1 MLVEDKI
8 SHREVTNQ
16 TASTEGLILLMKLY
30 LLSMATVAVELFY
43 PVVVH
48 LVGALSLY
56 HLDSFYGAT
65 SNAAR
70 LERAGGWLEIDY
82 RIPFRQCVVRDGQRL
97 FVPLMWSNKNGPR
110 LKVLELLP
118 DGSGRYT
125 EEFPTEW
132 LYEETTELVGYLPYV
147 VLQCNKT
154 NKISQG
160 NGIKREDWES
170 VATDNLIGVVPDY
183 DPENPELTLLHGVGD
198 ATYLSSQDLIAAA
211 QQLQTRPRSMPS
223 HVGKWMYDH
232 MDRWIIFRGWQFP
245 HRYVGDPLVR
255 RVHLFSRAMR
265 QVPTGANQ

>member
-132 LYEETTELVGYLPYV
+132 LYEETSSSAICRTWS
-147 VLQCNKT
+147 C
-154 NKISQG
+154 SA
-160 NGIKREDWES
+160 IK
-170 VATDNLIGVVPDY
+170 
-183 DPENPELTLLHGVGD
+183 
-198 ATYLSSQDLIAAA
+198 
-211 QQLQTRPRSMPS
+211 QTRSR
-223 HVGKWMYDH
+223 
-232 MDRWIIFRGWQFP
+232 
-245 HRYVGDPLVR
+245 
-255 RVHLFSRAMR
+255 RAMGSR
-265 QVPTGANQ
+265 GRTGRAWQRTT